1 MVGLLES
8 PDGLFAASK
17 ELTLIDMVGLLE
29 SPYISQFQYCSWQ
42 HIVRDILLGFFLHLL
57 ILLTL
62 VVFFLNNRVLKYD
75 MQNLE
80 IPTIHLLG
88 ALVKSGI
95 RVLVY
100 R

>member
-1 MVGLLES
+1 MGVLECFHNHAF
-8 PDGLFAASK
+8 PQN
-17 ELTLIDMVGLLE
+17 
-29 SPYISQFQYCSWQ
+29 ISQFQGCSWQ
-42 HIVRDILLGFFLHLL
+42 HTVRDILIGFFLHVL
-57 ILLTL
+57 ILVTL
-62 VVFFLNNRVLKYD
+62 VVFFLNNSVVKYD

-80 IPTIHLLG
+80 IPTIHVLG